1 MVDYPPRAKGK
12 ARRMRRRSE
21 NAPARA
27 DVVMNVVEC
36 HNCGE
41 RFEISHHAASQN
53 PQLAQL
59 QAAWLQEQF
68 VWDHIQEVRHRGS
81 IALPEADEMK

>member
-12 ARRMRRRSE
+12 ARRLRRRSE
-21 NAPARA
+21 NSPARS

-41 RFEISHHAASQN
+41 RFEISHHAASQDS
-53 PQLAQL
+53 QLAEL
-59 QAAWLQEQF
+59 QAAWLQDQF
-68 VWDHIQEVRHRGS
+68 VWDHIQEIRHRGS

>member
-12 ARRMRRRSE
+12 ARRLRRRSE
-21 NAPARA
+21 NSPARS

-41 RFEISHHAASQN
+41 RFEISHHAAS
-53 PQLAQL
+53 PDSQLAEL
-59 QAAWLQEQF
+59 QAAWLQDQF
-68 VWDHIQEVRHRGS
+68 VWDHIQEIRHRGS
-81 IALPEADEMK
+81 IALPEADEIK